1 MSHPIV
7 LTRVVINV
15 RTQHV
20 FASQHRRC
28 QPTPWRFLARNIFL
42 WWRRRRFRKSGLE
55 PCTLAQQA
63 SVATGLTAAEKKF
76 NKLGWKRLTI
86 CLIVEAVAL
95 GSLSMP
101 AAYAT
106 LGMVPGI
113 ILTVIMGLIAI
124 FTAYIIGA
132 VKLKYPWISHY
143 HEAVGLIWGKFG
155 QELSGTML
163 VGLLLMLVG
172 SHVLTGTIAFV
183 NIVDKPEICA
193 LIWGI
198 ISAFLLFV
206 LALPP
211 TFTEFAILGYIDFA
225 SIICAIGITII
236 ATGVETTG
244 GQQVDW
250 QLWPAEGTTFAQAFL
265 ALTNII
271 FAYAFAMNQFS
282 FMDEMHN
289 PRDYVKSIWA
299 IGAIEIVLYTLTGAL
314 GYAFVG
320 SEIASPALLSTSKVV
335 SRVAF
340 GVALPV
346 IFISG
351 SINSV
356 VFGRYM
362 LDRTFRHAD
371 DIRLIASA
379 RGWCVWIALLA
390 VFTVVAWAIAEAIPF
405 FSALLGIIA
414 SLFISGFSMYFPA
427 LFWFCLLKKD
437 AWNST
442 WRNIA
447 WTVAN
452 IFVILVG
459 LLTLVGGT
467 YASIVNII
475 DSFDTGAVGSP
486 YTCSSAQYS
495 G

>member
-1 MSHPIV
+1 MSSPVPRREADRCSENCCVTTTTPHA
-7 LTRVVINV
+7 INQV
-15 RTQHV
+15 KNVDPESH
-20 FASQHRRC
+20 
-28 QPTPWRFLARNIFL
+28 I
-42 WWRRRRFRKSGLE
+42 
-55 PCTLAQQA
+55 LAQQA
-63 SVATGLTAAEKKF
+63 SIEASLTAAEIKF
-76 NKLGWKRLTI
+76 QKLGWKRLTI

-132 VKLKYPWISHY
+132 VKLKYPSISHY

-155 QELSGTML
+155 KELSGGML
-163 VGLLLMLVG
+163 IGLLLMLVG

-183 NIVDKPEICA
+183 NIVDNSGICA
-193 LIWGI
+193 LVWGV

-236 ATGVETTG
+236 ATGVETNG
-244 GQQVDW
+244 GHGVDW
-250 QLWPAEGTTFAQAFL
+250 QLWPKEGTTFAEAFL

-282 FMDEMHN
+282 FMDEMHT
-289 PRDYVKSIWA
+289 PKDYVKSVWA

-320 SEIASPALLSTSKVV
+320 SKVASPALLSTSKLV

-340 GVALPV
+340 GIALPV

-356 VFGRYM
+356 VFGRYV
-362 LDRTFRHAD
+362 LDRTFQHND

-379 RGWCVWIALLA
+379 RGWCTWVTILSI
-390 VFTVVAWAIAEAIPF
+390 FTVIAWAIAEAIPF

-414 SLFISGFSMYFPA
+414 SLFISGFTMYFPA
-427 LFWFCLLKKD
+427 LFWFYLLKKG
-437 AWNST
+437 AWNGN
-442 WRNIA
+442 WRNVFWTIA
-447 WTVAN
+447 NV
-452 IFVILVG
+452 FVILVG

-475 DSFDTGAVGSP
+475 DSFDMGAVGRP

-495 G
+495 S